1 MPLERSR
8 RLPWDLEQAM
18 SVLQVDSSW
27 YEEYW
32 LKPPKPRSPGM
43 IARLFR
49 KAKWSVSRTTHAL
62 KRALA
67 AIDDEGGGRSCS
79 PAPAGEL
86 SALASRR

>member
-1 MPLERSR
+1 MPLEKSQ

-18 SVLQVDSSW
+18 SAFQVDGAW
-27 YEEYW
+27 YEQYW
-32 LKPPKPRSPGM
+32 LKPPKPQSPGM

-49 KAKWSVSRTTHAL
+49 KAKWSASRTTHAL

-67 AIDDEGGGRSCS
+67 AIEEGGGQSRS

-86 SALASRR
+86 SALRRGS